1 MAFIAAAAG
10 GGAIVWRVSHDNY
23 SDYRDYSDHYNHSN
37 YREYGDSALR
47 NQISSKENEVNRKA
61 SDIESLR
68 QRMNNDFN
76 SRINKLKR
84 EKNYSGLNSAPSTIV
99 DTVKYNMQLELDNEI
114 ARDKQ
119 ELAEIDKMIARI
131 NELELQAKR
140 E

>member
-1 MAFIAAAAG
+1 MAFIAAAG
-10 GGAIVWRVSHDNY
+10 GGVLVWRMSHDNY

-47 NQISSKENEVNRKA
+47 NQISNRENEIRNKESSV
-61 SDIESLR
+61 ESLR

-76 SRINKLKR
+76 SRINELKR
-84 EKNYSGLNSAPSTIV
+84 ERNYSGLTYSPDSVIA
-99 DTVKYNMQLELDNEI
+99 DVKNDMRRELDNEI

-140 E
+140 